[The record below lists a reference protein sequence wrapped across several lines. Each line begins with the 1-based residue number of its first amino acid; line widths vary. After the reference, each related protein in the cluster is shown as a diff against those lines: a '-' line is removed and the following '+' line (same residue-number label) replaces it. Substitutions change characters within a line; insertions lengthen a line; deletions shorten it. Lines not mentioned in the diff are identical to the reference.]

1 MQREKI
7 STNLFVNVN
16 MLCWLGIFYYF
27 GTFIAIHPF
36 TVLQDL
42 TYAELMVT
50 SPVQRVHFT
59 STLGRPRTSNM
70 KQQEPTIYAQVSFSV
85 DYPHSSGNCRT

>member
-1 MQREKI
+1 MYP
-7 STNLFVNVN
+7 NF
-16 MLCWLGIFYYF
+16 WGD
-27 GTFIAIHPF
+27 
-36 TVLQDL
+36 LQDL

-70 KQQEPTIYAQVSFSV
+70 KQQEPTIYAQVSFSL
-85 DYPHSSGNCRT
+85 DYPYNNILYIYTSPGFLKTDD